1 MAGSVG
7 NDSFDDDSPISEIN
21 VTPFVDVVLVLL
33 VIFMVTAPTLMK
45 DAIAVKLPKSSTSD
59 TKVLQTLGVAVS
71 KDGVILVNGLPATEE
86 TLKVEAKKVLAQSPE
101 ATAVIGADQDAKHGD
116 VVRAIDWVKAAGI
129 EKFALQIERKSG
141 GATPSEP
148 SESSAT
154 SAP

>member
-45 DAIAVKLPKSSTSD
+45 DAIAVKLPKSTTSD
-59 TKVLQTLGVAVS
+59 TKVMQTLGVAVNR
-71 KDGVILVNGLPATEE
+71 DGVILLNGLPATEE
-86 TLKVEAKKVLAQSPE
+86 SIRDEAKKILAQSPE
-101 ATAVIGADQDAKHGD
+101 ATAVIGADQEARHGD

-129 EKFALQIERKSG
+129 ERFALQIEKKSPDA
-141 GATPSEP
+141 GATVPAPSGP
-148 SESSAT
+148 
-154 SAP
+154 

>member
-45 DAIAVKLPKSSTSD
+45 DAIAVKLPKSTTSD
-59 TKVLQTLGVAVS
+59 TKVMQTLGVAVNR
-71 KDGVILVNGLPATEE
+71 DGVILLNGLPATEASIRD
-86 TLKVEAKKVLAQSPE
+86 EARKILAQSPE
-101 ATAVIGADQDAKHGD
+101 ATAVIGADQEARHGD

-129 EKFALQIERKSG
+129 ERFALQIEKKSPDA
-141 GATPSEP
+141 GATVPAPSGP
-148 SESSAT
+148 
-154 SAP
+154 

>member
-86 TLKVEAKKVLAQSPE
+86 TLKVEAQKVLSQSPE
-101 ATAVIGADQDAKHGD
+101 ATAVIGADQDARHGD

-141 GATPSEP
+141 GATANEATEP
-148 SESSAT
+148 SAT
-154 SAP
+154 TGP